1 MEWFLWMLGV
11 AILGVAAVASSGR
24 LGELPPP
31 VTSTPAP
38 HVPDGDLTGDDLR
51 AARFSVVPRGYS
63 MAQVDDLL
71 DRLARQLDGAQ
82 QPPVAVP
89 GARAEPAARVVTSNA
104 PTARGMDADPGSGE
118 PEATGSTTR

>member
-1 MEWFLWMLGV
+1 MGVEWFLWMLGV
-11 AILGVAAVASSGR
+11 AILGLAAVASSGR

-38 HVPDGDLTGDDLR
+38 YVPQGDLTGDDLR

-71 DRLARQLDGAQ
+71 DRLARQLDAAYPAFSRGSEVLARSLPTEVDAPSPSEAEGDAGA
-82 QPPVAVP
+82 
-89 GARAEPAARVVTSNA
+89 PAAEGDQR
-104 PTARGMDADPGSGE
+104 R
-118 PEATGSTTR
+118 

>member
-11 AILGVAAVASSGR
+11 AILGLAAVASSGR

-31 VTSTPAP
+31 VSSAPAP
-38 HVPDGDLTGDDLR
+38 HVPLGDLTGDDLR

-71 DRLARQLDGAQ
+71 DRLAHQLDAARPASGRHSEALTRSPPTEVGAQ
-82 QPPVAVP
+82 SSSE
-89 GARAEPAARVVTSNA
+89 AEGRSEGGHA
-104 PTARGMDADPGSGE
+104 PERGGL
-118 PEATGSTTR
+118 R

>member
-1 MEWFLWMLGV
+1 MLGV
-11 AILGVAAVASSGR
+11 AILGVAAVAASGR

-38 HVPDGDLTGDDLR
+38 QVPHGELTGDDLR

-71 DRLARQLDGAQ
+71 ERLARQLDAAG
-82 QPPVAVP
+82 QPRTVARP
-89 GARAEPAARVVTSNA
+89 EAAA
-104 PTARGMDADPGSGE
+104 MTASGE
-118 PEATGSTTR
+118 SQP

>member
-1 MEWFLWMLGV
+1 MLGV

-31 VTSTPAP
+31 VTSTPAS

-71 DRLARQLDGAQ
+71 DRLARQLD
-82 QPPVAVP
+82 
-89 GARAEPAARVVTSNA
+89 ARPTLDRGSA
-104 PTARGMDADPGSGE
+104 PIRISS
-118 PEATGSTTR
+118 PEAGVPASSEADESSESAPAVEAEEQG

>member
-11 AILGVAAVASSGR
+11 AILGLAAVASSGR

-31 VTSTPAP
+31 VSSTPAP
-38 HVPDGDLTGDDLR
+38 RVPQGDLTGDDLR

-71 DRLARQLDGAQ
+71 DRLAHQLDTA
-82 QPPVAVP
+82 PPTSD
-89 GARAEPAARVVTSNA
+89 RASV
-104 PTARGMDADPGSGE
+104 
-118 PEATGSTTR
+118 GSTRRPSEHVVAQSSKEAEGHAETAPAPQHDQQG